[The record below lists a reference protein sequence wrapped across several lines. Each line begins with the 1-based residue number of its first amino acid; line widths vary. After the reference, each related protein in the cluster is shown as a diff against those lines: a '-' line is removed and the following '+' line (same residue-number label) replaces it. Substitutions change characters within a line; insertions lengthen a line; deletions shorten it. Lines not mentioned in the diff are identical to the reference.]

1 MYLYFSFKIFISIL
15 RLIRYW
21 NYSPNDHQTSV
32 KAKQMIGYDIHHKN
46 STICLRVHILNT
58 LILINTIIPLWR
70 ISHFQEENSIRGGWM
85 VCKFKCSILGP
96 NQKEFRS
103 KKNCGIFYVSKI
115 TWRSSVILVIPT
127 YIHIIATCCW
137 VSKLV
142 SKTYDAEAPK
152 FVWPK
157 MLCPIYP
164 NFSLWFWR
172 FYVIIVLKLLMGM
185 GWQE

>member
-21 NYSPNDHQTSV
+21 NYSPNDNQTSV
-32 KAKQMIGYDIHHKN
+32 KEKQMIGYDIHHKN

-103 KKNCGIFYVSKI
+103 KKLRNILCIKNNMKI
-115 TWRSSVILVIPT
+115 ISDISYTN
-127 YIHIIATCCW
+127 IHTHN
-137 VSKLV
+137 S
-142 SKTYDAEAPK
+142 
-152 FVWPK
+152 
-157 MLCPIYP
+157 
-164 NFSLWFWR
+164 N
-172 FYVIIVLKLLMGM
+172 LLLSI
-185 GWQE
+185 